1 VIAWG
6 AIPLGSLFAGFVVAT
21 IGARETIVV
30 LAGILLALA
39 LCGTASR
46 SVRTVP
52 RPAET
57 PATVE

>member
-1 VIAWG
+1 MYWG
-6 AIPLGSLFAGFVVAT
+6 WKARVAIMFAGFVVGT

-52 RPAET
+52 RLAET
-57 PATVE
+57 TE

>member
-1 VIAWG
+1 
-6 AIPLGSLFAGFVVAT
+6 LFAGFVVAT
-21 IGARETIVV
+21 TGARETIVV

-52 RPAET
+52 RLAET